1 LEERGRTR
9 GYRAVVTGVI
19 GGLEM
24 RPGQRVLEVGCGS
37 GAVSR
42 WLAQRTAGAN
52 PIVGVDINRYLL
64 REAAALATR
73 EGLADRIE
81 LREGNA
87 EALPFD
93 DASFDTALNVTVLEE
108 VDADRALAG
117 LARVVRPGGRVGVVV
132 RAADVPF
139 WYNLSLPQEVK
150 AKAERVTG
158 PGAGPRGCADGSL
171 LGRLRGA
178 SLADARAWLQMATFY
193 PGQDISELWAY
204 YENWVLGALT
214 ADEAS
219 AWRAAVS
226 QATAEG
232 TFFWA
237 MPHHC
242 AVGTRV

>member
-1 LEERGRTR
+1 
-9 GYRAVVTGVI
+9 VVDD
-19 GGLEM
+19 LHL

-42 WLAQRTAGAN
+42 WLAQRTEGTN
-52 PIVGVDINRYLL
+52 PIVAVDINRYLL
-64 REAAALATR
+64 REAAALAAR

-81 LREGNA
+81 LREANA
-87 EALPFD
+87 EALPFG
-93 DASFDTALNVTVLEE
+93 DASFDAALSVTLLEE
-108 VDADRALAG
+108 VDADRALAE

-139 WYNLSLPQEVK
+139 WYNLPLPHEVK

-178 SLADARAWLQMATFY
+178 GLADALAWLQMATFY
-193 PGQDISELWAY
+193 PGRDAWELWAY
-204 YENWVLGALT
+204 YQNWVLGALT
-214 ADEAS
+214 PEEAS
-219 AWRAAVS
+219 TWRAAVS
-226 QATAEG
+226 QAEADG

-242 AVGTRV
+242 AVGTKG